1 LSFFFIISLL
11 FLSKQFPFFPS
22 KILKFGI
29 EFLRLCRQCVSAGV
43 SAWPLVSIWASNCLF
58 FWHFSFFLT
67 FLYHINCKKR
77 ITKQIVTGGK
87 PTAKNKMVKSF
98 TCFVSFLLFG
108 FLHEKKI
115 QYGGR
120 GVVLQTQRVSSS
132 FKNPIL
138 SNQFY
143 SNKIDIFLEETKIKF
158 WGNKKEKNF
167 VKRLSSDF
175 FFHVL
180 FFFFWKIMKFFDVLF
195 FEDGSETG
203 QTRPKSIQ
211 YPEDGRREVVKCI
224 IMLFFLLLMF
234 QNKIEFPRVEIM
246 FKKSGTFQIEFREN
260 VDQIEWN

>member
-1 LSFFFIISLL
+1 L

-29 EFLRLCRQCVSAGV
+29 EFLRLCRQCVSAG
-43 SAWPLVSIWASNCLF
+43 AWARGRLCRFGQVIVF
-58 FWHFSFFLT
+58 FLAFFFFLT

-180 FFFFWKIMKFFDVLF
+180 FFFFEK
-195 FEDGSETG
+195 
-203 QTRPKSIQ
+203 
-211 YPEDGRREVVKCI
+211 
-224 IMLFFLLLMF
+224 
-234 QNKIEFPRVEIM
+234 
-246 FKKSGTFQIEFREN
+246 
-260 VDQIEWN
+260 

>member
-1 LSFFFIISLL
+1 M

-58 FWHFSFFLT
+58 FLAFFFFLT

-180 FFFFWKIMKFFDVLF
+180 FFFFLKNNEIFRCFIFWRRVWNWADA
-195 FEDGSETG
+195 SEEHPVSRGWTSWG
-203 QTRPKSIQ
+203 GKMYNYVIFSSFNVPK
-211 YPEDGRREVVKCI
+211 
-224 IMLFFLLLMF
+224 
-234 QNKIEFPRVEIM
+234 QNRISK
-246 FKKSGTFQIEFREN
+246 G
-260 VDQIEWN
+260 WNYV